1 MWIFCI
7 NDILL
12 FSAIFVM
19 INKSGSPIIFI
30 CLLILCTLFGY
41 MACKRHKPA
50 SIESMYKYMK
60 GGRGDKKV

>member
-1 MWIFCI
+1 MWIFGT
-7 NDILL
+7 NDIWL
-12 FSAIFVM
+12 FGAIFVM

-30 CLLILCTLFGY
+30 CWLVSCTLLGY

-60 GGRGDKKV
+60 TGRGDKKV